1 MREAQIASVAGE
13 KRIKKRAKGLP
24 RLGKKP
30 YPPGRKRELI
40 SARVLP
46 ATKMA
51 LERIGA
57 ENLGRAI
64 DTLVGAV
71 VSCSDDNYRVAQALL
86 RYDIPVPRI

>member
-1 MREAQIASVAGE
+1 MVETATKER
-13 KRIKKRAKGLP
+13 RIKKRAKGLP

-46 ATKMA
+46 ATKVA

-64 DTLVGAV
+64 DVLVAAIV
-71 VSCSDDNYRVAQALL
+71 VGPQDNYRTAHDLL
-86 RYDIPVPRI
+86 SQGSAPAARI